1 MKYFFYLLTAFIL
14 ANLLSC
20 DTTDP
25 PKVISKQPKA
35 ITLQLLDVS
44 CTEAFIKVTAADT
57 VLPVSLTITK
67 DEKHLFSF
75 TLTKTDTVII
85 DATLALN
92 TTYTY
97 QTEAEINGKPEE
109 SETLEV
115 ETLNI
120 TSGNFTWEVFSFGG
134 IEYGGSSDLYDVAI
148 INENDIWAVGK
159 IYADTTGKAYNAVHW
174 NGSEWELKRITVSYN
189 GNIIT
194 PTLFGIFA
202 FSSTDIWMSS
212 GVPVH
217 GDGKTWKQYHLFDM
231 GILNQ
236 NDGYLTKIWGKSS
249 NDIYYVGTLG
259 TIAHYQAGNW
269 SKIESGTTTDL
280 NDIWGYYDVNTQR
293 STVLAAVSE
302 LFQGEGERRL
312 LSIDEHSVRD
322 TLGSPFQDKVSGVWF
337 KNNYSPVYISGNGVK
352 EYKHQKW
359 QKYSLST
366 WLMKIIRGN
375 NTNDIF
381 AVDGSPTVF
390 HYNGINW
397 EKVKEFP
404 GSSINGIAVKDDIV
418 VLAGSQ
424 VRNFIVGSAT
434 VIIGKRK

>member
-1 MKYFFYLLTAFIL
+1 MKYFFYLITALIL

-20 DTTDP
+20 DTTEP
-25 PKVISKQPKA
+25 PKVIIPEQPKA

-75 TLTKTDTVII
+75 MLTKQDTVIT
-85 DATLALN
+85 DTTLHPN

-97 QTEAEINGKPEE
+97 QTEAEINGKTEE
-109 SETLEV
+109 SEILQVT
-115 ETLNI
+115 TLNI
-120 TSGNFTWEVFSFGG
+120 TSSNFTWEKYEFGG
-134 IEYGGSSDLYDVAI
+134 IGGSSDLYDVAI
-148 INENDIWAVGK
+148 INENDIWAVGR

-174 NGSEWELKRITVSYN
+174 NGSEWELKRIMFKTICGQQKETPYPASAIWASDNKEIWIAMDGDQIAKIEN
-189 GNIIT
+189 GNQTIT
-194 PTLFGIFA
+194 LCLPWS
-202 FSSTDIWMSS
+202 FSIR
-212 GVPVH
+212 
-217 GDGKTWKQYHLFDM
+217 
-231 GILNQ
+231 
-236 NDGYLTKIWGKSS
+236 KIWGISK
-249 NDIYYVGTLG
+249 DDFYVVGDNG
-259 TIAHYQAGNW
+259 NIAHYQAGNW